1 MKHLLLIITTLTVS
15 GCVVNVYPTAHE
27 PLAAQPVSDTIQS
40 TNITLRVP
48 NSPPQTVV
56 EKTTAPVATVPL
68 PEPTQVIVTSA
79 EQCDRFYWPPSPKNP
94 PRAIFVT
101 KMMTQRDDYP
111 PEKINDVLLDYVFA
125 LRSYLDDNYLI
136 LKVAYLDYLERCN
149 YTLKQPL
156 PARLYP
162 ARPLKK

>member
-15 GCVVNVYPTAHE
+15 GCVVNVYPTMHE
-27 PLAAQPVSDTIQS
+27 PVAATLPVPDTIQS
-40 TNITLRVP
+40 TNITLLTP
-48 NSPPQTVV
+48 GSPPQTAV
-56 EKTTAPVATVPL
+56 EKTTAPVAIRPL
-68 PEPTQVIVTSA
+68 S

-111 PEKINDVLLDYVFA
+111 PEKINNVLLDYVFA

-136 LKVAYLDYLERCN
+136 LKEAYLTYLERCD
-149 YTLKQPL
+149 YVLVEPL
-156 PARLYP
+156 PKRLYP
-162 ARPLKK
+162 SRKPSS